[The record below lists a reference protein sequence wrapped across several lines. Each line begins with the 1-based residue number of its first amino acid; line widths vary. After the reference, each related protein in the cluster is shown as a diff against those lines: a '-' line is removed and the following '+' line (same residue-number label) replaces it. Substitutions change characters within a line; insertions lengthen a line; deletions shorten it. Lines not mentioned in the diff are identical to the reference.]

1 MRNCWLALA
10 LVALTT
16 LACRK
21 NEAPPGTVTDDLG
34 RSVLLARTPQRLAS
48 LSPATTELLFAV
60 GCGDKLVLRDG
71 WSDYPPEAKKVP
83 KIEGLQPSAEAILAY
98 RPDLVLVNYPGPSLQ
113 AALDGAGVAWAALS
127 PETLPAVARSLDLVG
142 RLCGQPQ
149 RGAAKAAEF
158 RTQVDLLTAALK
170 NRPRLKVFYEMD
182 VGDGTR
188 PFTVGARSFA
198 SGLLEVAGGRN
209 VFGDRQEAWFPVG
222 LEAILAADPD
232 VVVLG
237 DSDVPEHPQT
247 PALFAARQGFAQLRA
262 VQQNRVAPIPASL
275 ASRPGPR
282 LLQAATA
289 LARVLH
295 PEVVLPGDP
304 PRPTAVPAPNAAT
317 RTAAPAAPTAATATT
332 AGPTP

>member
-1 MRNCWLALA
+1 MRNLWLALA
-10 LVALTT
+10 LVAATA

-21 NEAPPGTVTDDLG
+21 VDHPPGAVTDDLG
-34 RSVLLARTPQRLAS
+34 RSVLLAKTPQRLAS
-48 LSPATTELLFAV
+48 LSPATTELLYAV
-60 GCGDKLVLRDG
+60 GCGDKLILRDG
-71 WSDYPPEAKKVP
+71 WSDYPAEAKKVP
-83 KIEGLQPSAEAILAY
+83 KIDGLQPSAEAILAHH
-98 RPDLVLVNYPGPSLQ
+98 PDLVLVNYPSPSLQ

-142 RLCGQPQ
+142 RLCGQPE

-158 RTQVDLLTAALK
+158 RAKVDQLTAALK
-170 NRPRLKVFYEMD
+170 DRPRLKVFYEMD

-198 SGLLEVAGGRN
+198 NGLLEVAGGRN

-232 VVVLG
+232 VVILG

-247 PALFAARQGFAQLRA
+247 PALFAGRQGFSQLRA
-262 VQQNRVAPIPASL
+262 VQQNRVAPISANL

-295 PEVVLPGDP
+295 PEVALPGDATQP
-304 PRPTAVPAPNAAT
+304 GAVT
-317 RTAAPAAPTAATATT
+317 QPTAATST
-332 AGPTP
+332 AAGKAP